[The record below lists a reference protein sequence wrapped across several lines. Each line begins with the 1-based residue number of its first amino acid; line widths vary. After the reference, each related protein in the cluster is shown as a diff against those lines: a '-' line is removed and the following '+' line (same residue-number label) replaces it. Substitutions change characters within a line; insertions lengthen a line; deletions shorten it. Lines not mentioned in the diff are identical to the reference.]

1 MFKYSVTISGNTLA
15 ELYSS
20 AAAFASGQGAPF
32 ETSNGY
38 NITPAVSDTGNITV
52 QVQPS
57 APAAAPVDADEG
69 GTSNAEFDSAGIPW
83 DKRIHSETRNTNKD
97 GTWKRRRNTDDIY
110 YASVMAELAQRT
122 AGVQPTAVP
131 ATPASPAPAA
141 PVGIVDQGPVV
152 IPPAPAI
159 PAPPMAAPTAVAPSI
174 PAPPAAAAPAVPPTP
189 AAPVAA
195 PAAPVEVVAA
205 PPVPVDGMAFQAFMP
220 LYGKAMQS
228 GRFNQTDADGYL
240 KQWGLDNIGQ
250 LATDPA
256 KVKLFYE
263 WLKSGNLID

>member
-20 AAAFASGQGAPF
+20 AAAFASSSA
-32 ETSNGY
+32 TASVAV
-38 NITPAVSDTGNITV
+38 AVSDTGNITAH
-52 QVQPS
+52 VQPS
-57 APAAAPVDADEG
+57 APAAAPTDADEG

-122 AGVQPTAVP
+122 AGVQPTTAP
-131 ATPASPAPAA
+131 AAPAAPASPAPAA

-152 IPPAPAI
+152 IPPAPAV

-205 PPVPVDGMAFQAFMP
+205 PPVPVDGMSFQAFMP

-228 GRFNQTDADGYL
+228 GRFSQADADGYL